1 MFNLSCT
8 TCIGFC
14 VAIYINTYDLLG
26 KDLYQSLS
34 LHITSFLSM
43 FIFKIALLCPAKPP
57 PLGRLTLLI
66 CQNIVDVLF
75 EVVMLGTFFDNPN
88 TNRKKTTVLSF
99 IMGTTVLFPRLGF

>member
-1 MFNLSCT
+1 
-8 TCIGFC
+8 
-14 VAIYINTYDLLG
+14 
-26 KDLYQSLS
+26 
-34 LHITSFLSM
+34 M
-43 FIFKIALLCPAKPP
+43 FILKIALLCPAKPP

-99 IMGTTVLFPRLGF
+99 IMGTTVLFPR

>member
-1 MFNLSCT
+1 
-8 TCIGFC
+8 
-14 VAIYINTYDLLG
+14 
-26 KDLYQSLS
+26 
-34 LHITSFLSM
+34 M

-75 EVVMLGTFFDNPN
+75 EVLMLGTFFDNPN

-99 IMGTTVLFPRLGF
+99 IMGTTVLFPR

>member
-8 TCIGFC
+8 TCIG
-14 VAIYINTYDLLG
+14 YDLLG

-34 LHITSFLSM
+34 LHITSFLNM

-99 IMGTTVLFPRLGF
+99 IMGTTVLFPR

>member
-1 MFNLSCT
+1 MFNLSYT
-8 TCIGFC
+8 TCTGFR

-34 LHITSFLSM
+34 LHITSFLNM
-43 FIFKIALLCPAKPP
+43 FIFKIALLCPAKYP

-75 EVVMLGTFFDNPN
+75 
-88 TNRKKTTVLSF
+88 
-99 IMGTTVLFPRLGF
+99 